1 MALKGIDMNN
11 DNIEKLINQ
20 LKRHEGLRIKPYK
33 CTANKTSIGYGR
45 NLDDNGISI
54 YEAEML
60 LQNDVN
66 HILRQLETVIWY
78 MLLDDVRKAVIV
90 NMAYNMGIQGML
102 GFKKMIAAIQ
112 KQDWET
118 VAKEMLDSDYGRELK
133 TRATELSKQLETGK
147 WQ

>member
-118 VAKEMLDSDYGRELK
+118 AAKEMLDSDYGRELK

-147 WQ
+147 W

>member
-147 WQ
+147 W

>member
-1 MALKGIDMNN
+1 MNN

-118 VAKEMLDSDYGRELK
+118 AAKEMLDSDYGRELK

-147 WQ
+147 W